1 MCNYTHTHAHTQTQ
15 EDFINSNGEAV
26 DDDRHPL
33 YTLYAVIIH
42 SGNSANVGHYY
53 AFARG
58 TVAYLPHDEEAHR

>member
-1 MCNYTHTHAHTQTQ
+1 MFVLPYFQADGSKQSAG
-15 EDFINSNGEAV
+15 DS
-26 DDDRHPL
+26 DDDEAHPL

-58 TVAYLPHDEEAHR
+58 LYPQVS